1 MNFFQFCTKQASH
14 VVNHTFQNW
23 EGNICKRDLR
33 NDYVKQFMSLD
44 NAAEVVETAQE
55 IIMLN
60 NALAPAAPAAPA
72 PAPVKAAT
80 TAPKRRRVGVGTS
93 RVLNEYRSMDRYN
106 SIEDWQRAE
115 NAKKRKA
122 IHTNGRKQTAT
133 INYTARHGR

>member
-1 MNFFQFCTKQASH
+1 MFNFFQFCTKQASH
-14 VVNHTFQNW
+14 VVSHTFQNW
-23 EGNICKRDLR
+23 EGTICKRDLR

-44 NAAEVVETAQE
+44 DAAEVVEVAQE

-60 NALAPAAPAAPA
+60 NALAPAAPVAAIA
-72 PAPVKAAT
+72 APVKVGT
-80 TAPKRRRVGVGTS
+80 TAPKRRRVGTS
-93 RVLNEYRSMDRYN
+93 RVLNKYRSMDHYN

-122 IHTNGRKQTAT
+122 IHSNGRKQTAT